1 MAGRRLEKVG
11 TVFIPVR
18 DLMQAGVVKLYEK
31 PIWFDVNVAFP
42 PKKRPPVC
50 ETSLSST
57 HQAEKDQRLPEIFYS
72 EDAIRAKLYQ
82 VYGARP
88 RALDL
93 SKFNFVSVCQ
103 RFVD

>member
-42 PKKRPPVC
+42 PKRDHLYVKPHYRQPTRP
-50 ETSLSST
+50 
-57 HQAEKDQRLPEIFYS
+57 KDQRLPEIFYS
-72 EDAIRAKLYQ
+72 EKRD
-82 VYGARP
+82 
-88 RALDL
+88 
-93 SKFNFVSVCQ
+93 
-103 RFVD
+103 